1 MKNYFNILSYYL
13 IAPIIAFF
21 ILFFYLDLNIF
32 KYDESIFFGSWDF
45 ILEMSIAKLITKE
58 GLTYCSQYV
67 GYPHIDTN
75 CFSDRPWNNS
85 FFSFLIIRFFA
96 LFSKSPFITF
106 YCYFFFS
113 IFLITISANF
123 VFRKIGISKFN
134 AVLLAVLFSITHNR
148 IAYLGIISVGNYFV
162 IPFAILM
169 SFWVIEGKLVFI
181 KTDENGLTKI
191 SPNKYFYY
199 SLIISFFASV
209 SSAYYGYACIILLA
223 MSGFIFFIG
232 NTKSYQLLLSIIS
245 SLFIFVLIAI
255 LINSSALIFWIEN
268 GFIQSASRDSIQS
281 VFHEMAIAPLMLPI
295 EDHVFKSFGE
305 FAVQFK
311 QAFFIQGGE
320 KKFHQLGLFASI
332 GFCSLLIFSLT
343 SLFLIHKNTLKYR
356 FYGLEFTKEK
366 YYVLSVLASLNLL
379 MIVFFCSGGFYLF
392 LHYYFSQI
400 RATARLNVIFI
411 FLALT
416 FFGII
421 FDQLISQKKIFK
433 KTIFTKIFIII
444 ICSLALID
452 AIGGPT
458 KISRN
463 FANYKKNYE
472 SHKAFVE
479 NIEQSI
485 PAGSKIFM
493 MPVKGFPEAW
503 YDDYQSTI
511 GYIFGKELKF
521 SYPTPKYRKSH
532 LWQREV
538 VDLKFQDFVKEVRKE
553 GFTGIW
559 IQRNIFEK
567 IETKIKL
574 VDFENNVKKI
584 SKNSIESSDKIFVF
598 YEI

>member
-13 IAPIIAFF
+13 IAPVIAFF

-32 KYDESIFFGSWDF
+32 KYGESIFFGSWDF

-85 FFSFLIIRFFA
+85 FFSFLTIRFFA

-134 AVLLAVLFSITHNR
+134 AVLLAVLFSITNNR

-169 SFWVIEGKLVFI
+169 SFWVIDGKLVFI

-268 GFIQSASRDSIQS
+268 GFIESASRDAIQS

-295 EDHVFKSFGE
+295 EDHVIKSFGE

-343 SLFLIHKNTLKYR
+343 SLFLIHKNDLKYR

-366 YYVLSVLASLNLL
+366 YYVLSVLAILNLL

-392 LHYYFSQI
+392 LHFYFPQI

-444 ICSLALID
+444 ICSLVLID

-485 PAGSKIFM
+485 PVGSKIFI
-493 MPVKGFPEAW
+493 MPVKGFPEVS
-503 YDDYQSTI
+503 YDDYQSSI

-521 SYPTPKYRKSH
+521 SYPSPKYRKSH

-538 VDLKFQDFVKEVRKE
+538 ADLKFQDFVKEVRKE

>member
-32 KYDESIFFGSWDF
+32 KYDESILFGLGDDVF
-45 ILEMSIAKLITKE
+45 AMAIAKLITKE
-58 GLTYCSQYV
+58 GLTYCSKYV
-67 GYPHIDTN
+67 AYPHIDTN
-75 CFSDRPWNNS
+75 CFSDFTLNNSITQFWIIKFFS
-85 FFSFLIIRFFA
+85 FFS
-96 LFSKSPFITF
+96 KNPFINS
-106 YCYFFFS
+106 YYYGFFV
-113 IFLITISANF
+113 IFLIAFSANF
-123 VFRKIGISKFN
+123 CFRKIGISKFN
-134 AVLLAVLFSITHNR
+134 STLLAVLFSITNNKL
-148 IAYLGIISVGNYFV
+148 IYFSWVAIGNYFI
-162 IPFAILM
+162 IPFVILM

-181 KTDENGLTKI
+181 KTDEKGLTKI

-209 SSAYYGYACIILLA
+209 SSAYYGYACIILLTL
-223 MSGFIFFIG
+223 SGFIFFIG
-232 NTKSYQLLLSIIS
+232 NTKSYQIWLSIIS

-255 LINSSALIFWIEN
+255 LINSSVLIFWMEH
-268 GFIQSASRDSIQS
+268 GFIGSSARVSFESIY
-281 VFHEMAIAPLMLPI
+281 HEMAIAPLMLPI
-295 EDHVFKSFGE
+295 EDHVIKSFGE

-311 QAFFIQGGE
+311 QAFFIYSGE
-320 KKFHQLGLFASI
+320 KAFHQFGLFASI
-332 GFCSLLIFSLT
+332 GFCSLLIFSLS
-343 SLFLIHKNTLKYR
+343 SLFLIHKNDLKYR

-458 KISRN
+458 KISKD

-485 PAGSKIFM
+485 PVGSKIFM
-493 MPVKGFPEAW
+493 MPVKGFPEVK

-521 SYPTPKYRKSH
+521 SYPAPKYRKSH

-538 VDLKFQDFVKEVRKE
+538 ADLKFQDFVKEVRKE

-567 IETKIKL
+567 IEAKIKL